1 MNTFSKLLLLL
12 TVTVFLS
19 SGRSDPQAFKVTYN
33 QHTFDIYEV
42 DHPSQHITMYWK
54 DAQGEKLKSLA
65 TLKKYT
71 ASRGHE
77 LLFAT
82 NAGMYMPDNS
92 PQGLYVEN
100 KKELN
105 PIDLARKQ
113 SGNFY
118 MQPNGV
124 FLITSSK
131 AQVVTSDVYSKYKN
145 ETIFATQSG
154 PILVIDGLINSN
166 FKQGSAN
173 TYIRSGV
180 GITSSGKAIFAISE
194 EPVNFYDFA
203 ALFKD
208 SLKCNNALYLD
219 GAISKMYLPA
229 LNRFDA
235 DGSFGVMIAVTKP
248 RL

>member
-1 MNTFSKLLLLL
+1 MNTISKFLLLL
-12 TVTVFLS
+12 TVSVFLL
-19 SGRSDPQAFKVTYN
+19 SGKSDPPAFKVNYN

-42 DHPSQHITMYWK
+42 DHPSQRIKMYWK

-65 TLKKYT
+65 NLKKYT
-71 ASRGHE
+71 ASQGHE

-105 PIDLARKQ
+105 PIDLAQKQ

-124 FLITSSK
+124 FFITASK
-131 AQVVTSDVYSKYKN
+131 AQVVTSDVYNKYKN
-145 ETIFATQSG
+145 EAIFATQSG
-154 PILVIDGLINSN
+154 PMLVIDGAINSN
-166 FKQGSAN
+166 FKQGSIN

-180 GITSSGKAIFAISE
+180 GITGSGKAIFAISE

-229 LNRFDA
+229 LNRLDA
-235 DGSFGVMIAVTKP
+235 DGSFGVMIGVTQ
-248 RL
+248 